1 VIDRVEVG
9 LLTREFPPE
18 IYGGAGVHVEY
29 LSRELAALVGVRVYC
44 FGAPRSSDLVA
55 GAYLPWDELPAAGD
69 AAILRTLSVGLRMAA
84 DVGGVDLVHSHT
96 WYANLPGHLA
106 RLLYDVP
113 HVMTVH
119 SVEPLRPWKAEQLG
133 GGYAV
138 SSWCER
144 TAIEG
149 ADAVI
154 AVSAAMRR
162 DIERVY
168 PEVDPRKIHVIHN
181 GIDPGEYVPDGG
193 TEVLDRLHVD
203 PGRPTVMFI
212 GRITRQKGIGHLLDA
227 AELIDPAAQLVLCAG
242 APDTPQIGAEMR
254 ARADLVARDR
264 DNVFWIEEMLPRHE
278 IVQLLSHATVFV
290 CPSVYEPFGLIN
302 LEAMACEV
310 PVVASATG
318 GIPEIVVDGETG
330 YLVPYEAGSDTLGSP
345 RDPVRFAT
353 DLAGRVNELLADR
366 ATARRFG
373 QAGRRRVIEHFSWK
387 AIAERTVEL
396 YTGLLGAVAS

>member
-1 VIDRVEVG
+1 VTDGVEVG
-9 LLTREFPPE
+9 ILTREFPPE
-18 IYGGAGVHVEY
+18 VYGGAGVHVEY

-44 FGAPRSSDLVA
+44 FGAPRSSELVA
-55 GAYLPWDELPAAGD
+55 GAYLPWDELPAEGD
-69 AAILRTLSVGLRMAA
+69 AAILRTLSVGLKMAA
-84 DVGGVDLVHSHT
+84 GVAGVDLVHSHT

-106 RLLYDVP
+106 RLLYGVP

-119 SVEPLRPWKAEQLG
+119 SLEPLRPWKAEQLG
-133 GGYAV
+133 AGYAV

-144 TAIEG
+144 TAIDG

-162 DIERVY
+162 DIESVY
-168 PEVDPRKIHVIHN
+168 PEVDPGKIHVIHN
-181 GIDPGEYVPDGG
+181 GIDPDEYAPDSGSD
-193 TEVLDRLHVD
+193 VLARLGID
-203 PGRPTVMFI
+203 PERASVMFI
-212 GRITRQKGIGHLLDA
+212 GRVTRQKGIGHLLDA

-254 ARADLVARDR
+254 ARADLLARHR
-264 DNVFWIEEMLPRHE
+264 DGVFWIEEMLPRSE
-278 IVQLLSHATVFV
+278 IIQVLSHASVFV

-330 YLVPYEAGSDTLGSP
+330 YLVPFEPGSDVLGEP
-345 RDPVRFAT
+345 RDPAGFAA
-353 DLAGRVNELLADR
+353 DLAGRVNELLGDR
-366 ATARRFG
+366 AGARRFG
-373 QAGRRRVIEHFSWK
+373 LAGRRRVVEHFSWR
-387 AIAERTVEL
+387 AIAGRTADL
-396 YTGLLGAVAS
+396 YASLLRR